1 MSIITFTLSQ
11 IDQHTADH
19 LGCRAGVLLTAE
31 VARSEAKLGELLRKA
46 GVPDWSALATLLV
59 EVRHDGSGSSSR
71 WAPYVAVLPSTCGC
85 VLEWPRNE
93 VRIPDVLTC

>member
-1 MSIITFTLSQ
+1 MFAFAWRQINQFTVDTL
-11 IDQHTADH
+11 
-19 LGCRAGVLLTAE
+19 LCCAGILLTAE
-31 VARSEAKLGELLRKA
+31 VARREAKLGQLLRKA

-59 EVRHDGSGSSSR
+59 EVRHDGSSSSSR

-93 VRIPDVLTC
+93 VQNLG